1 MIFSSIPFCKLYITW
16 IYRLQDWLSQLL
28 SMLYQ
33 QVLYLLVSAKK
44 KTKNSYIQDEITLYF
59 QSTCHLKK
67 LCLGRIF
74 HINNSL
80 LGNLSEA
87 GFSFSSFCKVGFVC
101 LKKKKRISLNSS
113 SLIAS
118 LGRKSRELFSE
129 KIIIFLKQI

>member
-1 MIFSSIPFCKLYITW
+1 
-16 IYRLQDWLSQLL
+16 
-28 SMLYQ
+28 MLYQ